1 MASMKAVLLTGKPQ
15 ARAEITKFLTVSQEV
30 QKPSINQT
38 EVLVRVKASAVNIED
53 IMNGVGRRMLVSL
66 TATKDEPVVLGQEF
80 SGVVEE
86 VGLKVKD
93 FKPGD
98 EVLGH
103 KMPLRERWG
112 TWAEFVAVNETVL
125 VKKPENYSFAEA
137 AALPMSALVAYGAVQ
152 AAGLFNKP
160 VVENAAHKNR
170 QPVTVVQDKENKAL
184 YMNDVID
191 HGLLKDTK
199 VAIIGASSTTGLM
212 MVDMLVSRGVNVVGV
227 SSAGSASTVLTNGAV
242 AVLDRHVDGG
252 LGSKGDMELDI
263 VIDCVGGSDIEESAR
278 KALGSKGHFL
288 TILGPGGNFGDG
300 GDGVRG
306 QLGHG
311 AGIASRSLMSMFS
324 SIKYTLATMPLT
336 GGGKILEQLMKENLK
351 SIIDSEVDLFNE
363 VEMHN
368 AIDKVNKHKN
378 RGRLV
383 FVM

>member
-1 MASMKAVLLTGKPQ
+1 MTSMKAVLLTGKPQ
-15 ARAEITKFLTVSQEV
+15 ARADITKFLTVSKEV
-30 QKPSINQT
+30 QKPSIKQN

-98 EVLGH
+98 DVLGR

-112 TWAEFVAVNETVL
+112 TWAEFVAVNEKVL

-137 AALPMSALVAYGAVQ
+137 AALPMSALVAYGAVK
-152 AAGLFNKP
+152 AAGLINKP

-170 QPVTVVQDKENKAL
+170 QPVTVVQDDNNKAL
-184 YMNDVID
+184 YMNGVID
-191 HGLLKDTK
+191 PSLLKDTK
-199 VAIIGASSTTGLM
+199 VAIVGASSTTGLM